1 MSKPIKLL
9 FSAGGTG
16 GHIIPA
22 LAVAEAVKN
31 KWPDTEIHFAGALG
45 KMEMEKVPAKGYQ
58 ITGLPIQGLQRS
70 ITAKNLKF
78 PVQLIKSLLMANR
91 LIKDFQ
97 PDAVAGFGGY
107 ASAPVLKTAQWKGLP
122 TFIQEQNAFPG
133 ITNRWLARHA
143 DVIFTAYE
151 GMGKY
156 FPSSKIQISGN
167 PIRQDFFNLPESK
180 KESRKHFGLDPDWP
194 VVFLMG
200 GSQGARAINHAV
212 AHHIEYFIRN
222 KIQLIW
228 QTGKFYFDEAKEI
241 ISKHNAE
248 DTIKPYIFIDEIHR
262 AYSAATIMV
271 ARAGAISIAE
281 ISAAGKACIFVP
293 LPTAAENHQY
303 KNAMKLVNHK
313 AADIIQ
319 NNELKERLRG
329 KIESLINNPG
339 HIKEIEQNI
348 QTFARPGASEKI
360 AATIMKQIMQSD
372 D

>member
-1 MSKPIKLL
+1 MRKPIKLL

-16 GHIIPA
+16 GHILPA
-22 LAVAEAVKN
+22 IAVAEAIKT

-45 KMEMEKVPAKGYQ
+45 KMEMEKVPAKGFP
-58 ITGLPIQGLQRS
+58 ITGLPIIGLQRRM
-70 ITAKNLKF
+70 TAKNLQF
-78 PVQLIKSLLMANR
+78 PVKLIKSLLAANR

-97 PDAVAGFGGY
+97 PNAVAGFGGY

-133 ITNRWLARHA
+133 ITNRWLARKA
-143 DVIFTAYE
+143 DIIFTAYE
-151 GMGKY
+151 SMEKY
-156 FPSSKIQISGN
+156 FPASKIQVSGN
-167 PIRQDFFNLPESK
+167 PVRQDFFNLPKSK
-180 KESRKHFGLDPDWP
+180 VESRKQFGLNPDLS

-212 AHHIEYFIRN
+212 AHYIEYFIKN

-241 ISKHNAE
+241 IAKHNAGE
-248 DTIKPYIFIDEIHR
+248 TIKPYIFIDEIHR
-262 AYSAATIMV
+262 AFSAATIMV
-271 ARAGAISIAE
+271 ARAGAITIAE

-303 KNAMKLVNHK
+303 KNAMKLVDHNAAEIIHNH
-313 AADIIQ
+313 
-319 NNELKERLRG
+319 ELKTKLRD
-329 KIESLINNPG
+329 KIDALINNPG
-339 HIKEIEQNI
+339 RIEEIEQNAH
-348 QTFARPGASEKI
+348 TFAHPGASEKI
-360 AATIMKQIMQSD
+360 ATSIMKQIMQSD